1 MFEKPR
7 ESYIHWFIIDKQAA
21 QFQKYICDRDRVIWL
36 LHNDSSCDENEFPK
50 MEPQV
55 VSYQKYEDFQNET
68 FLDSL
73 RDKLNKK
80 SYKNAIHMI

>member
-1 MFEKPR
+1 
-7 ESYIHWFIIDKQAA
+7 
-21 QFQKYICDRDRVIWL
+21 
-36 LHNDSSCDENEFPK
+36 